1 MGQYQIIG
9 RAAPT
14 QKNPIPK
21 ICRMKLFAK
30 NKVLA
35 KSKFWYFMKKM
46 VKAKKTGGERDLREE
61 PEHGEE
67 LRDLASVPEP
77 HGPAQHVQGV
87 PRPDHQR
94 RCVADVR
101 GDV

>member
-1 MGQYQIIG
+1 MVRRRTECGSLSVRSLTRRVHQYQIVG

-35 KSKFWYFMKKM
+35 KSKFW
-46 VKAKKTGGERDLREE
+46 
-61 PEHGEE
+61 
-67 LRDLASVPEP
+67 
-77 HGPAQHVQGV
+77 
-87 PRPDHQR
+87 
-94 RCVADVR
+94 CADCSYR
-101 GDV
+101 